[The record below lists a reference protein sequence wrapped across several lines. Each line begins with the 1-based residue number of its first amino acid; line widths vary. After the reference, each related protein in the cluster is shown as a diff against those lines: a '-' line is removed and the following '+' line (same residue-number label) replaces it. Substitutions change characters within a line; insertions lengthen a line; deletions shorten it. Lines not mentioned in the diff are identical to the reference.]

1 MNFEEK
7 SPMDGKE
14 PVKRLPSNVIERMK
28 IVFRS
33 THGSEMNEEDRNVLG
48 IPACEE
54 AGETFEAPSIL
65 VLLQ

>member
-1 MNFEEK
+1 MNFEEQL
-7 SPMDGKE
+7 PTDREE
-14 PVKRLPSNVIERMK
+14 PVERLPSDVIERMK

-33 THGSEMNEEDRNVLG
+33 THGAEMNEEDRNVLG

-54 AGETFEAPSIL
+54 AGETFDAPSIL